1 MNCYKWAVDID
12 AIYDLFPV
20 GTDCIAYLEGIRW
33 EGKPRCPYCK
43 RANSTPLKREHRH
56 HCNRCNTAFS
66 VTVGTMF
73 HRTRVPLQKWFLTIA
88 LMTRVEK
95 APSAR
100 RLALIIRVD
109 KKTANYLARRVREAR
124 TAEFDLLS
132 QITDKVAGVSLGV

>member
-1 MNCYKWAVDID
+1 
-12 AIYDLFPV
+12 
-20 GTDCIAYLEGIRW
+20 
-33 EGKPRCPYCK
+33 
-43 RANSTPLKREHRH
+43 
-56 HCNRCNTAFS
+56 
-66 VTVGTMF
+66 MF